1 SAPPYGHVA
10 VVEYVNSDGSILVS
24 EANVI
29 NQGSGTRSW
38 RVLDRATVEQIDF
51 IQGKGA

>member
-1 SAPPYGHVA
+1 
-10 VVEYVNSDGSILVS
+10 VEYVNSDGSILVS